1 MGFVEGVNRL
11 LRPFE
16 PLFRFVDRVGGGRL
30 AGRTIHEDLRDHP
43 RTRRYFIGILW
54 ILAAEIVVGVAA
66 VIVAFAL
73 AAHGE
78 PITWAVWFRSIAV
91 LAITLTLLYF
101 AWRASLGYY
110 WAYSRLRLFSR
121 IFPIVT
127 LVIAAIPG
135 LYPLWMT
142 IEQIVFSLLMI
153 GIGDI
158 LTTDHMREAFPR
170 PSKPGGGSEADA
182 APAGDR

>member
-1 MGFVEGVNRL
+1 VNVRIS
-11 LRPFE
+11 
-16 PLFRFVDRVGGGRL
+16 DD
-30 AGRTIHEDLRDHP
+30 TRDDP
-43 RTRRYFIGILW
+43 KTRRNFRGIRW
-54 ILAAEIVVGVAA
+54 ILAAEVLVGLVAVVIA
-66 VIVAFAL
+66 ITL
-73 AAHGE
+73 AAHDQPVG
-78 PITWAVWFRSIAV
+78 WAVWFRSVAV
-91 LAITLTLLYF
+91 LGITVTLYYF
-101 AWRASLGYY
+101 ATRAAEGYY

-127 LVIAAIPG
+127 LVVAAIPG

-170 PSKPGGGSEADA
+170 PGRPA
-182 APAGDR
+182 APDRENAAD